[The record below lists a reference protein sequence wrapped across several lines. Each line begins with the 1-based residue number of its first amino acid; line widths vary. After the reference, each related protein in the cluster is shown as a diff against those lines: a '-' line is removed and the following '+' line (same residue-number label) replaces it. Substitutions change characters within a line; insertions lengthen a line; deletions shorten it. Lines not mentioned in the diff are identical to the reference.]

1 MKMETVSYL
10 NVGGS
15 DYELADKQARSDIG
29 LKADK
34 VELEKV
40 ASGSPAGVYANLSE
54 LQSAED
60 VDKTRIYLTLDNGNW
75 NYWNGSSWVAGGVY
89 QAVEIKNGS
98 ITQEKTD
105 FIELTDNLLNKETV
119 KKDYTFSIVDST
131 YKEKVQSDSFISDFI
146 PVEQNELY
154 RVYAWSYAVFDSDKS
169 FISGQNFNDKKYRNV
184 ISTPNNASY
193 VKFTGAMSSINYLF
207 FAKLSSK
214 KNINTYKLK
223 NEDILQNIAEKS
235 IVSEKLLFM
244 KKPENNLFNNINNM
258 YYCKFDLRGNI
269 IYNQNFFISDFIK
282 VEPNTEYHAG
292 CFQAAFYD
300 NNQTLLE
307 MRDFNGNASNIFT
320 TPNKTAFVRIVADIN
335 YENSIF
341 ITKSIFNLE
350 RGNDAL
356 NRVKYFFNKEYVS
369 LKDFIATKDIKNK
382 AVTGNKVDFLIPCG
396 NLFDYKSDIIKGYQL
411 KLNSNG
417 DGYYAI
423 QDNISF
429 VSDFIEIEP
438 DTEYKANA
446 YDLIFWDKD
455 KNFLSGTSSEK
466 NNGNTHLSA
475 ISPSDARYATITGSS
490 EEKYLSHLYLCK
502 ASNGVTPER
511 KYTLSDNIIIDKLSN
526 KVLNMPRYTKE
537 VTNYNSDFPN
547 KYYFMGRWE
556 LRNINEQNVMY
567 TGYQGSKI
575 YFVVKNT
582 ENITIELLDLNGV
595 CTIAY
600 KVDGKE
606 FVRTTSSTIKISNLD
621 KQYEHFIEIVV
632 AGLELETHIW
642 TNPTGC
648 ALKNITV
655 DLDGEIKAI
664 SKKGKKILF
673 YGDSITA
680 GYRVYGTDNA
690 TQNGAEVNYVE
701 QCCNI
706 LRADNIR
713 CAVSGI
719 GVFKQP
725 SSQNVPSMLGNT
737 TSNPMNTTYT
747 KNSPIDLFR
756 KDVEEEGIEPDFI
769 ILNLGTNDSY
779 VENETFKEGY
789 ISMIKRIE
797 QKYPGTEI
805 FCLRPFNGSKE
816 TPILEA
822 TKECKNCVYVDTN
835 DWGITYTDGTHPNL
849 EGSKIAGEKLA
860 KFLLNYFGKS
870 YFLV

>member
-1 MKMETVSYL
+1 MNDIETANNIKVSLGGTQGPMGITRAEFEAL
-10 NVGGS
+10 NKGG
-15 DYELADKQARSDIG
+15 
-29 LKADK
+29 
-34 VELEKV
+34 
-40 ASGSPAGVYANLSE
+40 PAGVYTNLAA
-54 LQSAED
+54 LQSTED
-60 VDKTRIYLTLDNGNW
+60 ADKTRIYLTLDNGNW
-75 NYWNGSSWVAGGVY
+75 NYWNGNSWVSGGVY

-98 ITQEKTD
+98 ITQGKTD

-131 YKEKVQSDSFISDFI
+131 YKEKEQSDSFISDFI

-154 RVYAWSYAVFDSDKS
+154 RVYAWSYAVFDSNKS
-169 FISGQNFNDKKYRNV
+169 FISGQRFNDNEYINI

-193 VKFTGAMSSINYLF
+193 VKITGAMSSINHLF

-214 KNINTYKLK
+214 KNTNTYKLK

-258 YYCKFDLRGNI
+258 YYCEFDLRGNI
-269 IYNQNFFISDFIK
+269 IYNQDHFISDFIK
-282 VEPNTEYHAG
+282 VEPNTEYHAT

-307 MRDFNGNASNIFT
+307 MRDFNDNTSNIFT
-320 TPNKTAFVRIVADIN
+320 TPNKTAFVRIVAGIN
-335 YENSIF
+335 YENTIF
-341 ITKSIFNLE
+341 ITKSIFHLE

-369 LKDFIATKDIKNK
+369 LKDFIATEDIKNK

-417 DGYYAI
+417 DGYYAT
-423 QDNISF
+423 QDMSNRF

-438 DTEYKANA
+438 DTEYKADA

-466 NNGNTHLSA
+466 NNGNTYLSA

-490 EEKYLSHLYLCK
+490 EEQYLSHLYLCK

-606 FVRTTSSTIKISNLD
+606 FVRTTSSIIKISKLD
-621 KQYEHFIEIVV
+621 KQFEHFIEIVV
-632 AGLELETHIW
+632 AGLEKETYIW
-642 TNPTGC
+642 TNDTGF
-648 ALKNITV
+648 ALKIIQV
-655 DLDGEIKAI
+655 DDGGVIKAI
-664 SKKGKKILF
+664 SKKGRKILF

-680 GYRVYGTDNA
+680 GYCLYGTDSA

-701 QCCNI
+701 QCCT
-706 LRADNIR
+706 LLGADNIR
-713 CAVSGI
+713 CAISGI
-719 GVFKQP
+719 GLFRQP
-725 SSQNVPSMLGNT
+725 SSKNVPNMLGNT
-737 TSNPMNTTYT
+737 DSNIVTTYT

-756 KDVEEEGIEPDFI
+756 KNIEEEGIEPDFI
-769 ILNLGTNDSY
+769 VVNLGTNDGAIDD
-779 VENETFKEGY
+779 ETFKEGY

-805 FCLRPFNGSKE
+805 FCLRPFNGSKK

-822 TKECKNCVYVDTN
+822 TKECTNCIYVDTK
-835 DWGITYTDGTHPNL
+835 DWKITYTDGIHPDLN
-849 EGSKIAGEKLA
+849 GSKIAGEELA
-860 KFLLNYFGKS
+860 DFLLKYFGKS